1 MLDRLFAR
9 FREKEETEADPE
21 QDLRLAV
28 ACLLVEAARADEVYK
43 DEERRLIGNMLAKQF
58 SLDAGATDQ
67 LLEDAEAAQ
76 AAAND
81 LYGFSSVVKQ
91 GLDQEG
97 KMKLV
102 EDMWVIAL
110 SDREKAP
117 YEEMVIRRLI
127 GLIHL
132 EDTASTLARRRAA
145 DRLGH
150 DKA

>member
-1 MLDRLFAR
+1 
-9 FREKEETEADPE
+9 
-21 QDLRLAV
+21 
-28 ACLLVEAARADEVYK
+28 
-43 DEERRLIGNMLAKQF
+43 MLAKQF